1 MSVKRICWN
10 GTKAEFSKWFM
21 HPNYT
26 EDIFNFL
33 SKKFIVGICG
43 HSVDRQLFLNGCN
56 ISILGKKGRV
66 PSLAPLHTSVSP
78 FRGALTRRAYVHK
91 PEY

>member
-1 MSVKRICWN
+1 MNVKRIFWN
-10 GTKAEFSKWFM
+10 GTKVEFSKWFM

-56 ISILGKKGRV
+56 VSILGKKG
-66 PSLAPLHTSVSP
+66 
-78 FRGALTRRAYVHK
+78 
-91 PEY
+91 

>member
-1 MSVKRICWN
+1 MSVKRIGWN
-10 GTKAEFSKWFM
+10 GTKVEFSKWFM
-21 HPNYT
+21 YPNYT

-56 ISILGKKGRV
+56 VSILSKKGRV
-66 PSLAPLHTSVSP
+66 SSPLAPLHTSVSP
-78 FRGALTRRAYVHK
+78 FRGAITRRAPPYG
-91 PEY
+91 

>member
-1 MSVKRICWN
+1 MNVKRICWN
-10 GTKAEFSKWFM
+10 GTKVEFSKWFM

-43 HSVDRQLFLNGCN
+43 HFVDRQLLLNGCN
-56 ISILGKKGRV
+56 VGILGKKGRASS
-66 PSLAPLHTSVSP
+66 PPAPLHTSVSP
-78 FRGALTRRAYVHK
+78 FRGAITRTAPLYG
-91 PEY
+91 

>member
-10 GTKAEFSKWFM
+10 GTKVEFSKWFM

-56 ISILGKKGRV
+56 VSILGKKGTISSS
-66 PSLAPLHTSVSP
+66 PSPYICESFQRCP
-78 FRGALTRRAYVHK
+78 HK
-91 PEY
+91 ESTTIWLRT